1 MTVEDRALLLTGSA
15 FPIGSMLGVGI
26 GVMTAPH
33 SSQGLQDVAY
43 AMLWFIISGAPATVL
58 TFWFST
64 ARVEWSWAQRKK
76 AMLQIFLGS
85 YIATGLMIAAV
96 AYWGRSGNGDLVF
109 VALPLASLVVT
120 RYARKTLKQK
130 PKK

>member
-15 FPIGSMLGVGI
+15 FPIGSMLGVGL

-33 SSQGLQDVAY
+33 NSAGMQDVAY
-43 AMLWFIISGAPATVL
+43 AMLWFIVSGAPASVL

-64 ARVEWSWAQRKK
+64 ARVDWTWPQRKR
-76 AMLQIFLGS
+76 AMLQIFVGA
-85 YIATGLMIAAV
+85 YMATGLMIAAV

-109 VALPLASLVVT
+109 AQNAMF
-120 RYARKTLKQK
+120 A
-130 PKK
+130 